1 MKTSKQ
7 LSSIHPGYQEYAYR
21 WDYYM
26 RSYMGAEE
34 YRDGAYLRK
43 YIAED
48 QAPGNQYQ
56 QRLVD
61 TALQN
66 HVRQIVDA
74 YRSFLFRNP
83 PKRTMGVLVDNP
95 FAMQFLSN
103 ADLDYSTLDDF
114 MREVNDMVTIYG
126 GAWIGMDRPAYQ
138 VETVAQEIAEDIRTY
153 STLYSPTNVRDWS
166 YSKKTN
172 GQKTLDYVKV
182 IDESYE
188 DYDVVRCWHP
198 DMIEVYTVA
207 KGGAHHY
214 DGNQISEPASQR
226 DNLSLEYGKI
236 LNYEEYP
243 NPIGYVP
250 FIHVQTDKSFHKG
263 VGTSAVGDVCDLQRE
278 IYNLSSE
285 LYATI
290 RLSSHPSIVAE
301 PAAEI
306 SGGAGAIIT
315 IPEDTN
321 TAPYLLQPTGAS
333 VDGILRSIEQKVDA
347 IDELS
352 HLTAIKAKKGA
363 QSGISLQVEKEMLN
377 AKLAD
382 TAGVLESA
390 EKKMWNMWFDL
401 QGVEPTDEFHI
412 EYEKKFDLR
421 DKHQEL
427 ALITAALG
435 AVPHD
440 GFVHYM
446 HNEVARLMIKD
457 ESDLQRVLDGI
468 AEDHANMNIP
478 ALPNDGN
485 GYKA

>member
-7 LSSIHPGYQEYAYR
+7 LSSVHPGYAEYAYR

-34 YRDGAYLRK
+34 YRDGAFLRK

-56 QRLVD
+56 QRLID

-83 PKRTMGVLVDNP
+83 PRRTMGALVDNP
-95 FAMQFLSN
+95 FAMKFLEN
-103 ADLDYSTLDDF
+103 ADLDYTTLDDF

-126 GAWIGMDRPAYQ
+126 GAWVAMDRPAYQ
-138 VETVAQEIAEDIRTY
+138 VDTVAQEIAEDIRTY
-153 STLYSPTNVRDWS
+153 ATLYSPTNVRDWS
-166 YSKKTN
+166 YSKKVN
-172 GQKTLDYVKV
+172 GQRTLDYVKV

-188 DYDVVRCWHP
+188 DYDVIRCWHP
-198 DMIEVYTVA
+198 DMIEVYTVQ
-207 KGGAHHY
+207 KGEAGQIY
-214 DGNQISEPASQR
+214 DGMQLSELSSTK
-226 DNLSLEYGKI
+226 DNVSLDYGKV

-285 LYATI
+285 LYQTI

-315 IPEDTN
+315 IPEDTSN
-321 TAPYLLQPTGAS
+321 VPYLLQPTGAS

-401 QGVEPTDEFHI
+401 QGVEPTDEFYI

-421 DKHQEL
+421 DKHQEI
-427 ALITAALG
+427 ALYKSALET
-435 AVPHD
+435 VPHD
-440 GFVHYM
+440 SFVHYM
-446 HNEVARLMIKD
+446 HNEVARLMIND
-457 ESDLQRVLDGI
+457 ESDLQIVLDNI
-468 AEDHANMNIP
+468 AEDHKAMNVS
-478 ALPNDGN
+478 LPNDGEEEQS
-485 GYKA
+485 

>member
-7 LSSIHPGYQEYAYR
+7 LSSVHPGYAEYAYR

-66 HVRQIVDA
+66 HVRQVVDA

-83 PKRTMGVLVDNP
+83 PTRTMGPLADNP
-95 FAMQFLSN
+95 FAMQFLKN
-103 ADLDYSTLDDF
+103 ADLDYTTLNDF

-126 GAWIGMDRPAYQ
+126 GAVIAMDRPAYQ

-153 STLYSPTNVRDWS
+153 ATLYSPTNVRDWS
-166 YSKKTN
+166 FSKQTN
-172 GQKTLDYVKV
+172 GQRVLDYVKV

-198 DMIEVYTVA
+198 DMIEVYTVQ
-207 KGGAHHY
+207 KGDAADYNLQETGIHEL
-214 DGNQISEPASQR
+214 NNVR
-226 DNLSLEYGKI
+226 DSIAVDYGKI
-236 LNYEEYP
+236 LNYTEYE
-243 NPIGYVP
+243 NTLGYVP
-250 FIHVQTDKSFHKG
+250 FVFVQTDKSFHKG
-263 VGTSAVGDVCDLQRE
+263 IGTSAIGDVADLQRE
-278 IYNLSSE
+278 IYNLTSE
-285 LYATI
+285 LYQTI
-290 RLSSHPSIVAE
+290 RLSSHPSVVAE

-321 TAPYLLQPTGAS
+321 NVPFLLQPTGAS
-333 VDGILRSIEQKVDA
+333 VDGILKSIQQKVDA

-352 HLTAIKAKKGA
+352 HLTAIKAKKGP

-382 TAGVLESA
+382 TAGVLEAA
-390 EKKMWNMWFDL
+390 EKKIWMMWFDL
-401 QGVEPTDEFHI
+401 QGIEAPEEFYI

-427 ALITAALG
+427 SLYATALA

-440 GFVHYM
+440 SFKHYM
-446 HNEVARLMIKD
+446 HDQIARLMIDD
-457 ESDLQRVLDGI
+457 ESDLQIVLDSI
-468 AEDHANMNIP
+468 AEDHANMNIVVP
-478 ALPNDGN
+478 GTELS
-485 GYKA
+485 

>member
-7 LSSIHPGYQEYAYR
+7 LSSVHPGYAEYAYR

-83 PKRTMGVLVDNP
+83 PRRTMGPLADNP
-95 FAMQFLSN
+95 FAMQFLNN
-103 ADLDYSTLDDF
+103 ADLDYTTLNDF

-126 GAWIGMDRPAYQ
+126 GAVIAMDRPAYQ
-138 VETVAQEIAEDIRTY
+138 VETVAQEIAEDIRTFA
-153 STLYSPTNVRDWS
+153 SLYSPTNVRDWS
-166 YSKKTN
+166 WRKQVN
-172 GQKTLDYVKV
+172 GQRVLDYVKV

-198 DMIEVYTVA
+198 DMIEVYTVQ
-207 KGGAHHY
+207 KGGADVTLRESGIHEL
-214 DGNQISEPASQR
+214 NNVR
-226 DNLSLEYGKI
+226 DNIAIEYGKV
-236 LNYEEYP
+236 LNYEEYE
-243 NPIGYVP
+243 NTLGYVP
-250 FIHVQTDKSFHKG
+250 FIFVQTDKSFHKG
-263 VGTSAVGDVCDLQRE
+263 IGTSAIGDCADLQRE
-278 IYNLSSE
+278 IYNLTSE
-285 LYATI
+285 LYQTI
-290 RLSSHPSIVAE
+290 RLSSHPSVVAE

-321 TAPYLLQPTGAS
+321 NVPFLLQPTGAS
-333 VDGILRSIEQKVDA
+333 VDGILKSIQQKVDA

-352 HLTAIKAKKGA
+352 HLTAIKAKKGP

-382 TAGVLESA
+382 TAGVLEAA
-390 EKKMWNMWFDL
+390 EKKMWMMWFDL
-401 QGVEPTDEFHI
+401 QGMEAPDEFEI
-412 EYEKKFDLR
+412 KYEKAFDLR
-421 DKHQEL
+421 DRNQEL
-427 ALITAALG
+427 ALYSSAA
-435 AVPHD
+435 ASVPHD
-440 GFVHYM
+440 SFKHYM
-446 HNEVARLMIKD
+446 HNEIAKLMITE
-457 ESDLQRVLDGI
+457 ESDLQLVIDEI
-468 AEDHANMNIP
+468 AKDHANMSQDSNI
-478 ALPNDGN
+478 ADDS
-485 GYKA
+485 